1 VRRGRLT
8 KQQEF
13 SHLFHKG
20 GSVVTPT
27 FTLRY
32 LRNGLPQ
39 SRIGVVVSKKVSK
52 KAVVRNRLR
61 RQIIG
66 WWQANEAK
74 VKPGFDAAVIVKK
87 DQETPAAQIETAFA
101 KAGIV
106 GGTDA

>member
-1 VRRGRLT
+1 VRSRLT
-8 KQQEF
+8 QQQEF
-13 SHLFHKG
+13 SHLFKKG

-32 LRNGLPQ
+32 ARSNYPF

-52 KAVVRNRLR
+52 KATVRNRLR

-74 VKPGFDAAVIVKK
+74 IIPGFDAAVVIKR
-87 DQETPAAQIETAFA
+87 DEALAPAQIETAFA

-106 GGTDA
+106 RSTDA